1 MHDKLT
7 ALLKILNED
16 KNYAKHADVARLFT
30 ALAGSVKEGGTALD
44 TKLSTALKD
53 FTAQLADSEGRV
65 GKAVSEASAS
75 SSKDAAAIHAEAK
88 RTQEQVAWL
97 RSAVEG
103 LPDILSEEYISGM
116 LESFRAT
123 IVYPE
128 AASPTAELVRDLLE
142 TLTEEE
148 RLDASAIKNLPEATQ
163 KIVERFYGHTS
174 LMTLADVE
182 LAGIVPGQSLT
193 WDGIKW
199 VPYTPAGSGG
209 TPVWG
214 EDLTPQGPGTEF
226 TLAHAPI
233 TGSVRL
239 FRGGAY
245 QSASQGDYSITGADI
260 TLSPALADGEILLV
274 DYSFN

>member
-30 ALAGSVKEGGTALD
+30 ALAASVKESGAALD
-44 TKLSTALKD
+44 TKLAAAVKD
-53 FTAQLADSEGRV
+53 FAAKLDESEGRV
-65 GKAVSEASAS
+65 GKAVSESSAS
-75 SSKDAAAIHAEAK
+75 SSSDAAAIRAEAT
-88 RTQEQVAWL
+88 RIQEQITWL

-123 IVYPE
+123 IVYPD
-128 AASPTAELVRDLLE
+128 APTPTAEIVRDLLE
-142 TLTEEE
+142 TLTDEE

-182 LAGIVPGQSLT
+182 LAGIVPGQSIT

-199 VPYTPAGSGG
+199 VPYTPAGGGG

-214 EDLTPQGPGTEF
+214 EDLTPQGPGTDF
-226 TLAHAPI
+226 TLDHTPI
-233 TGSVRL
+233 AGTVRL